1 MSSITRC
8 SICNES
14 SESNV
19 YDDCSSKKGCKV
31 CNIMTKCNTFCSYKN
46 GELYSTCKECFNKKL
61 RCEFC
66 NEELNKSYLRSHIS
80 KQQLYPQGYSHSF
93 AQVSSQVPTQVP
105 THNNNNNNNNNINNN
120 NNDNGRPF
128 VRFSKAMKLPL
139 SKNETMSRLH
149 VEIDIQEA

>member
-31 CNIMTKCNTFCSYKN
+31 CNIMKNCNTFYSYKN
-46 GELYSTCKECFNKKL
+46 GELYSTCKECFYKKL

-66 NEELNKSYLRSHIS
+66 NEELNRNYLRSHIS

-93 AQVSSQVPTQVP
+93 AQVSTQVPTQVP
-105 THNNNNNNNNNINNN
+105 THNNNNNND
-120 NNDNGRPF
+120 DNGRSF

-139 SKNETMSRLH
+139 STNETMSRLH